1 MNFKKT
7 LIFHKQKIEK
17 IYENLSVFYM
27 YLIVSYCY
35 KKIEHQKNCIIKTK
49 APFVKVVSL
58 NEIIK
63 HPLFQPKANSGRFS

>member
-1 MNFKKT
+1 
-7 LIFHKQKIEK
+7 
-17 IYENLSVFYM
+17 M
-27 YLIVSYCY
+27 YLIASYCY
-35 KKIEHQKNCIIKTK
+35 KKLEHQKNSIIKIK